1 MLQNNPVHT
10 GWIRASEH
18 KFAATRVFMS
28 SDYSLRR
35 VRDATMGLYPLR
47 LSGIWLKAEKR

>member
-1 MLQNNPVHT
+1 MSCDEDTLNEYSLHT

-47 LSGIWLKAEKR
+47 LSGI